1 MPPRRTRTVAT
12 VQFVHR
18 SAAVLCAL
26 LLVVAGCSGTDLA
39 KHSPYPRETLDA
51 GAANSADENGGST
64 DEGAPPGSVGTPVSA
79 EFSGEKLR
87 ATDVCKLV
95 DETVLRKHGTPA
107 ELTGNNFGECSNYM
121 KDKAGKSLSVTLAF
135 RSSSALYAKSDKR
148 IEGLKLGEN
157 VLEGQACFVS
167 GVFQDEPPMDLTAQI
182 SYKSENNCE
191 IGRELLT
198 AAIKR
203 VKAGSALRT
212 NPKGSLASVDP
223 CRAPDPAVVEAAINA
238 SGSNVLEIPLGLPTC
253 SWSSRERS
261 LMLAF
266 QQVAVSPRKLPGD
279 KTVDVDLGGGVT
291 GRKLDETGSAF
302 PSCKV
307 EWTHRDL
314 GAGGAEVARLTT
326 SGAKDVQF
334 DRCETVATVAK
345 ALVAKLPRG

>member
-1 MPPRRTRTVAT
+1 M
-12 VQFVHR
+12 QFVHR

-51 GAANSADENGGST
+51 AAANSADENGGGN
-64 DEGAPPGSVGTPVSA
+64 DEGVPPGSVGAPVSA
-79 EFSGEKLR
+79 EFTGEKLR

-95 DETVLRKHGTPA
+95 DETVLRKYGTPA
-107 ELTGNNFGECSNYM
+107 ELNSNNFGECSNYM

-182 SYKSENNCE
+182 GYKSDNNCE

-198 AAIKR
+198 SAIKR
-203 VKAGSALRT
+203 VKAGSALKSST
-212 NPKGSLASVDP
+212 KGSLASVDP
-223 CRAPDPAVVEAAINA
+223 CRAPDPAVVEAAISA
-238 SGSNVLEIPLGLPTC
+238 SGSTVLEVPIGLPTC
-253 SWSSRERS
+253 SWSSSERS

-266 QQVAVSPRKLPGD
+266 QQLASAPRKLPGD
-279 KTVDVDLGGGVT
+279 KTTDVDLGGGVT
-291 GRKLDETGSAF
+291 GRVLDESGSAF
-302 PSCKV
+302 PSCKI

-314 GAGGAEVARLTT
+314 GTGGAEIVRVTT
-326 SGAKDVQF
+326 SGAKDVQY
-334 DRCETVATVAK
+334 DRCGTITTVAK
-345 ALVAKLPRG
+345 SLVAKLPRG